1 MGRPFDHLVIDLEM
15 YNKEIAHNRDKYKER
30 ANHRTTSRKQAT
42 ESANRS
48 KHDSNKA
55 TETMSKVLALPTMA
69 KKFAKAKERTEF

>member
-1 MGRPFDHLVIDLEM
+1 MGRPLDDLVIDLEM

-48 KHDSNKA
+48 KHDSNKR
-55 TETMSKVLALPTMA
+55 SN
-69 KKFAKAKERTEF
+69 